1 MRKSQCAFTLI
12 ELLVSLALLAILASL
27 ALPSFEQLLNGQ
39 RLRASS
45 LELRQAL
52 GLARHAAIARGVPV
66 LVDNQ
71 DGDWNSGWQVFVDSN
86 GNGRADAGETV
97 LHGPAQVAAGVRIS
111 ANTPLARHVRYVPD
125 GRTEQLG
132 GAFQA
137 GTLSLCHASGQVPSR
152 RLIVSATGRVRLESG
167 AADDC

>member
-1 MRKSQCAFTLI
+1 MNGRGYTI
-12 ELLVSLALLAILASL
+12 NELLLVVSLSAMLALAALPEIRRLLASWEMQALQTELHGALL
-27 ALPSFEQLLNGQ
+27 
-39 RLRASS
+39 
-45 LELRQAL
+45 
-52 GLARHAAIARGVPV
+52 LARQVAITRNRPV
-66 LVDNQ
+66 VVRNI
-71 DGDWNSGWQVFVDSN
+71 GGSWNNGWQVFVDSN

-137 GTLSLCHASGQVPSR
+137 GTLSLCHAGGQVPSR
-152 RLIVSATGRVRLESG
+152 RLIVSATGRVRLEAG